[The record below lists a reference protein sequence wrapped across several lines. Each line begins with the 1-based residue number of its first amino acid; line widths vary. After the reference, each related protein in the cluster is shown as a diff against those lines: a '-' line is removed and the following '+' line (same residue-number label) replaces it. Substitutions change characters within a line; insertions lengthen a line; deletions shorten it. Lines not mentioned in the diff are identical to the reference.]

1 MSKLQNS
8 NITLPFIDY
17 IPAELKENKVWEIVY
32 YAIDPYE
39 TKANN
44 RLKRKRHRVRPFK
57 CKKERRIYAKS
68 IIIRLNQQLM
78 RGWTPFDRVNNS
90 PIQEQE
96 PPKKVKLFEVFDNY
110 LHQIEQQ
117 TKKDSLRPDT
127 LRAYTSYVKNL
138 KAYLITKKQEN
149 AAVSYFNE
157 KFCRDFLDMIFYE
170 RKNSARTH
178 NNYLGFIS
186 LFNRWLIKR
195 EHLKVDFTGN
205 IDKIRVSEK
214 IRTIIPLKERTE
226 IFNHLKETNKHYF
239 ALCYTAFYC
248 LIRRT
253 ELSKLK
259 VADVLLKNGIISISA
274 DVSKNRKSQVVTIPS
289 QLIHV
294 LIDHLKNANNH
305 DFLFS
310 DDNFKPG
317 ETQLEPKRISD
328 TWSKYKKKLNFSKFY
343 QWYSLKDTGITNY
356 LHLGIPTIDVRNQ
369 ARHYSIKQ
377 TEEYLPKTI
386 LKASGTIQS
395 AKLDI

>member
-8 NITLPFIDY
+8 NSLLPFIDY

-32 YAIDPYE
+32 HALDPYE
-39 TKANN
+39 TKEHK
-44 RLKRKRHRVRPFK
+44 RLKRKRHRVRYFK
-57 CKKERRIYAKS
+57 CKKTRRIYAQS
-68 IIIRLNQQLM
+68 IIIKLNKQLM
-78 RGWTPFDRVNNS
+78 RGWTPFNRVNNS
-90 PIQEQE
+90 PKQEQKLL
-96 PPKKVKLFEVFDNY
+96 KKVKLFDVFDNY
-110 LHQIEQQ
+110 LHQINQQ
-117 TKKDSLRPDT
+117 TAKKSLRPDT
-127 LRAYTSYVKNL
+127 LRAYTSYIKNL
-138 KAYLITKKQEN
+138 KAFLIEKKQANCE
-149 AAVSYFNE
+149 VSHFNE

-178 NNYLGFIS
+178 NNYLGFLS
-186 LFNRWLIKR
+186 LFNKWLIKR
-195 EHLKVDFTGN
+195 DYLKSDFTSY
-205 IDKIRVSEK
+205 IDKIKISEK
-214 IRTIIPLKERTE
+214 TRTIIPLKDRTA
-226 IFNHLKETNKHYF
+226 IFNHLEKDNKHYF

-259 VADVLLKNGIISISA
+259 VSDVILKNAVINIPA
-274 DVSKNRKSQVVTIPS
+274 NVSKNRKSQVVTIPN

-294 LIDHLKNANNH
+294 LVDHLQNAKND

-310 DDNFKPG
+310 DDNFKAG
-317 ETQLEPKRISD
+317 EKQLEPKKISD
-328 TWSKYKKKLNFSKFY
+328 TWTKYKKHLKFSNSY

-386 LKASGTIQS
+386 LKASGNIQK

>member
-1 MSKLQNS
+1 MSKLQNRA
-8 NITLPFIDY
+8 TLIPFIDY

-44 RLKRKRHRVRPFK
+44 RLKRKRHRVRYFK
-57 CKKERRIYAKS
+57 SKKTRRIYAQS
-68 IIIRLNQQLM
+68 IVIKLNEQLM
-78 RGWTPFDRVNNS
+78 RGWTPFYCGNNS
-90 PIQEQE
+90 PIQEQK
-96 PPKKVKLFEVFDNY
+96 PLKKVKLFDVFDNY
-110 LHQIEQQ
+110 LHQINQQ
-117 TKKDSLRPDT
+117 TAKKSLRPDT
-127 LRAYTSYVKNL
+127 LRAYTSYIKNL
-138 KAYLITKKQEN
+138 KAFLTEKKQANCE
-149 AAVSYFNE
+149 VSYFNQ
-157 KFCRDFLDMIFYE
+157 KFCRSFLDMIFYE

-195 EHLKVDFTGN
+195 DYLKVDFTSF

-226 IFNHLKETNKHYF
+226 IFNHLEKDNKHYF

-259 VADVLLKNGIISISA
+259 VADVILKNGIISIPA
-274 DVSKNRKSQVVTIPS
+274 DVSKNRKSQIVTIPN

-294 LIDHLKNANNH
+294 LIEHLKYAKND

-317 ETQLEPKRISD
+317 EKQLEPKKISD
-328 TWSKYKKKLNFSKFY
+328 TWTKYKKQLKFSNSY

-377 TEEYLPKTI
+377 TEEYLPKTVF
-386 LKASGTIQS
+386 KASGNIQK
-395 AKLDI
+395 ARLNI

>member
-1 MSKLQNS
+1 M
-8 NITLPFIDY
+8 
-17 IPAELKENKVWEIVY
+17 
-32 YAIDPYE
+32 
-39 TKANN
+39 
-44 RLKRKRHRVRPFK
+44 
-57 CKKERRIYAKS
+57 
-68 IIIRLNQQLM
+68 
-78 RGWTPFDRVNNS
+78 
-90 PIQEQE
+90 
-96 PPKKVKLFEVFDNY
+96 
-110 LHQIEQQ
+110 
-117 TKKDSLRPDT
+117 
-127 LRAYTSYVKNL
+127 
-138 KAYLITKKQEN
+138 
-149 AAVSYFNE
+149 
-157 KFCRDFLDMIFYE
+157 
-170 RKNSARTH
+170 
-178 NNYLGFIS
+178 
-186 LFNRWLIKR
+186 
-195 EHLKVDFTGN
+195 
-205 IDKIRVSEK
+205 
-214 IRTIIPLKERTE
+214 
-226 IFNHLKETNKHYF
+226 FNHLKETNKHYF

-317 ETQLEPKRISD
+317 ETQLEPKKISD

>member
-1 MSKLQNS
+1 MSKLKNS
-8 NITLPFIDY
+8 NSLLPFIDY
-17 IPAELKENKVWEIVY
+17 IPAELKENKIWKIVY
-32 YAIDPYE
+32 YALDPYE
-39 TKANN
+39 TKANK
-44 RLKRKRHRVRPFK
+44 RLKIKRHRVKNLK
-57 CKKERRIYAKS
+57 CKKTRRIYAQTIVAK
-68 IIIRLNQQLM
+68 LNEQLM
-78 RGWTPFDRVNNS
+78 RGWTPFDRANNE
-90 PIQEQE
+90 PKQEQK
-96 PPKKVKLFEVFDNY
+96 PLKKVKLFDVFDNY
-110 LHQIEQQ
+110 LHQINQQ
-117 TKKDSLRPDT
+117 TAKKSLRPDT
-127 LRAYTSYVKNL
+127 LRAYTSYIKNL
-138 KAYLITKKQEN
+138 KAFLIEKKQANCE
-149 AAVSYFNE
+149 VSHFNE

-195 EHLKVDFTGN
+195 DYLKVDFTSF

-226 IFNHLKETNKHYF
+226 IFNHLEEDNKHYF

-259 VADVLLKNGIISISA
+259 VVDVILKNGVINIPA
-274 DVSKNRKSQVVTIPS
+274 NVSKNRKSQIVTIPT

-294 LIDHLKNANNH
+294 LIEHLKNAKNS

-317 ETQLEPKRISD
+317 EKQLEPKKISD
-328 TWSKYKKKLNFSKFY
+328 TWTKYKKQLNFSNSY

-386 LKASGTIQS
+386 LKASTNIQK

>member
-1 MSKLQNS
+1 MSKLQKS
-8 NITLPFIDY
+8 NLLPFINY
-17 IPAELKENKVWEIVY
+17 VPAELKENKVWEIVY

-39 TKANN
+39 SDPSR
-44 RLKRKRHRVRPFK
+44 RLKRKRHRVKYIKNKR
-57 CKKERRIYAKS
+57 ERRIYAKS
-68 IIIRLNQQLM
+68 IIARLNDQLM
-78 RGWTPFDRVNNS
+78 RGWTPYKQA
-90 PIQEQE
+90 QEKPTE
-96 PPKKVKLFEVFDNY
+96 KIKLFDVFDIY
-110 LHQIEQQ
+110 LHQINQQ
-117 TKKDSLRPDT
+117 TIKDSLRPDT
-127 LRAYTSYVKNL
+127 LRAYTSYIKNL
-138 KAYLITKKQEN
+138 KVYLTFKKQSN
-149 AAVSYFNE
+149 CNVYFFNE
-157 KFCRDFLDMIFYE
+157 RFCRSFLDMIFYE

-195 EHLKVDFTGN
+195 DYIKVDFTGF

-214 IRTIIPLKERTE
+214 RRTIIPLKERTE
-226 IFNHLKETNKHYF
+226 IFNHLEKDNKHYF

-253 ELSKLK
+253 ELTKLK
-259 VADVLLKNGIISISA
+259 VGDVILKNGIISIPA
-274 DVSKNRKSQVVTIPS
+274 DVSKNRKSQIVTIPS

-294 LIDHLKNANNH
+294 LIEHLKNAKNS

-317 ETQLEPKRISD
+317 ETQLEPKKISD
-328 TWSKYKKKLNFSKFY
+328 TWSKYKKQLKFSKFY

-377 TEEYLPKTI
+377 TEEYLPKTVF
-386 LKASGTIQS
+386 KASGNIQK
-395 AKLDI
+395 ARLNI

>member
-1 MSKLQNS
+1 
-8 NITLPFIDY
+8 
-17 IPAELKENKVWEIVY
+17 
-32 YAIDPYE
+32 
-39 TKANN
+39 
-44 RLKRKRHRVRPFK
+44 
-57 CKKERRIYAKS
+57 
-68 IIIRLNQQLM
+68 
-78 RGWTPFDRVNNS
+78 VNNS

-127 LRAYTSYVKNL
+127 LRAYTSYIKNL
-138 KAYLITKKQEN
+138 KVYLIAKKQEN

-195 EHLKVDFTGN
+195 DYLKVDFTGN
-205 IDKIRVSEK
+205 IDNIKVSEK
-214 IRTIIPLKERTE
+214 RRTIIPLKERTE
-226 IFNHLKETNKHYF
+226 IFNHLEKDNKHYF

-259 VADVLLKNGIISISA
+259 VADVILKNGIISIPA
-274 DVSKNRKSQVVTIPS
+274 DVSKNRKSQVVTIPN

-294 LIDHLKNANNH
+294 LIEHLKYAKND

-317 ETQLEPKRISD
+317 ETQLEPKKISD
-328 TWSKYKKKLNFSKFY
+328 TWSKYKKQLKFSNSY

-356 LHLGIPTIDVRNQ
+356 LHLGVPTIDVRNQ

-386 LKASGTIQS
+386 LKASTNIQK

>member
-127 LRAYTSYVKNL
+127 LRAYTSYIKNL
-138 KAYLITKKQEN
+138 KVYLIAKKQEN

-195 EHLKVDFTGN
+195 EH
-205 IDKIRVSEK
+205 
-214 IRTIIPLKERTE
+214 
-226 IFNHLKETNKHYF
+226 
-239 ALCYTAFYC
+239 
-248 LIRRT
+248 
-253 ELSKLK
+253 
-259 VADVLLKNGIISISA
+259 
-274 DVSKNRKSQVVTIPS
+274 
-289 QLIHV
+289 
-294 LIDHLKNANNH
+294 
-305 DFLFS
+305 
-310 DDNFKPG
+310 
-317 ETQLEPKRISD
+317 
-328 TWSKYKKKLNFSKFY
+328 
-343 QWYSLKDTGITNY
+343 
-356 LHLGIPTIDVRNQ
+356 
-369 ARHYSIKQ
+369 
-377 TEEYLPKTI
+377 
-386 LKASGTIQS
+386 
-395 AKLDI
+395 

>member
-1 MSKLQNS
+1 MSKLKKTNS
-8 NITLPFIDY
+8 LVPFIDY
-17 IPAELKENKVWEIVY
+17 VPAELKENKIWKIVY
-32 YAIDPYE
+32 YALDPYE
-39 TKANN
+39 TKANK
-44 RLKRKRHRVRPFK
+44 RLKIKRHRVKNLK
-57 CKKERRIYAKS
+57 CKKTRRIYAQS
-68 IIIRLNQQLM
+68 IVAKLNEQLM
-78 RGWTPFDRVNNS
+78 RGWTPFDCANNE
-90 PIQEQE
+90 PITNEKLQ
-96 PPKKVKLFEVFDNY
+96 KKVKLFDVFDNY
-110 LHQIEQQ
+110 LHQINQQ
-117 TKKDSLRPDT
+117 TAKKSLRPDT
-127 LRAYTSYVKNL
+127 LRAYTSYIKNL
-138 KAYLITKKQEN
+138 KAFLTEKKQANCE
-149 AAVSYFNE
+149 VSYFNQ
-157 KFCRDFLDMIFYE
+157 KFCRDFLDMIFYD

-195 EHLKVDFTGN
+195 DYLKVDFTSF

-226 IFNHLKETNKHYF
+226 IFNHLEEDNKNYF

-259 VADVLLKNGIISISA
+259 VVDVILKNGVINIPA
-274 DVSKNRKSQVVTIPS
+274 NVSKNRKSQIVTIPT

-294 LIDHLKNANNH
+294 LIEHLKNAKNS
-305 DFLFS
+305 DFIFS

-317 ETQLEPKRISD
+317 EKQLEPKKISD
-328 TWSKYKKKLNFSKFY
+328 TWTKYKKQLNFSNSY

-386 LKASGTIQS
+386 LKASTNIQK

>member
-1 MSKLQNS
+1 MSKLKNS
-8 NITLPFIDY
+8 NSLLPFIDY
-17 IPAELKENKVWEIVY
+17 IPAELKENKIWKIVY
-32 YAIDPYE
+32 YALDPYE
-39 TKANN
+39 TKANK
-44 RLKRKRHRVRPFK
+44 RLKIKRHRVKNLK
-57 CKKERRIYAKS
+57 CKKTRRIYAQTIVAK
-68 IIIRLNQQLM
+68 LNEQLM
-78 RGWTPFDRVNNS
+78 RGWTPFDRANNE
-90 PIQEQE
+90 PKQEQK
-96 PPKKVKLFEVFDNY
+96 PLKKVKLFDVFDNY
-110 LHQIEQQ
+110 LHQINQQ
-117 TKKDSLRPDT
+117 TAKKSLRPDT
-127 LRAYTSYVKNL
+127 LRAYTSYIKNL
-138 KAYLITKKQEN
+138 KAFLIEKKQANCE
-149 AAVSYFNE
+149 VSHFNE

-195 EHLKVDFTGN
+195 DYLKVDFTSF

-226 IFNHLKETNKHYF
+226 IFNHLEEDNKHYF
-239 ALCYTAFYC
+239 TLCYTAFYC

-259 VADVLLKNGIISISA
+259 VGDVLLKNGIISIPA
-274 DVSKNRKSQVVTIPS
+274 NVSKNRKSQVVTIPS
-289 QLIHV
+289 QLMHV
-294 LIDHLKNANNH
+294 LIDHLKNANND

-310 DDNFKPG
+310 DDNFKAG
-317 ETQLEPKRISD
+317 SHQLEPKKISD
-328 TWSKYKKKLNFSKFY
+328 TWSKYKKQLKFSNSY

-386 LKASGTIQS
+386 LKASTNIQK